1 MSKRRRSRGRKGGGR
16 ESPAAAP
23 PAQDAPPAGPPAR
36 PRGLQARRLA
46 ACAGLCLAGAG
57 LTCVSFPPADLWPVA
72 WCALVPLLLGALW
85 APSWKSSLVLSIG
98 AALVFFLAGLV
109 WVTPVTVGGWIALSA
124 VQSAFFAMPVVLA
137 RRWRRR
143 FPGGWPVAFAAAWA
157 GAELVRTWAF
167 SGFPW
172 LLLGYTQHRLTGLIQ
187 LAAVTGVYGVSFVI
201 VLVNATLAELVLSL
215 SEKRAGLE
223 APVRRA
229 ALVAG
234 VAIAG
239 AAACGL
245 IGMVVA
251 SRLVLTE
258 GPVVGVVQQ
267 NIPRL
272 VSDMALP
279 PEIAA
284 IYDLTEA
291 EVKRMSA
298 EEVNKLQARL
308 DAYYDEG
315 YAKLRAE
322 IDKAARLS
330 RTLRGR
336 GVRLL
341 AWPET
346 TVQVPLNR
354 ECAGSLGPRAASVQN
369 HAFAVLD
376 ELSQSMD
383 CHLLIGAQSLLVE
396 RLGEG
401 PVADY
406 NASAGAYAN
415 SAFFFAPEGSPL
427 GRYDKMHLVPFGE
440 YVPLGDWLPFLRKL
454 TPLGERELTAGNK
467 AVVFELPPPQ
477 QGADP
482 AGEAA
487 NNYGAVRFG
496 VLICYEDVFP
506 ALARRFRRRGAQFLM
521 NLSDEGWYGRLGERR
536 QHLPMAVFRAVET
549 RTTVVRAANT
559 GISCFIDPRGRV
571 YAGVGHEAD
580 GRGLARDVEGAA
592 AAHVMLSGV
601 TTPYVL
607 LGDAFAWLCLIAAG
621 LALLPG
627 PLLRR
632 KARDERGA

>member
-1 MSKRRRSRGRKGGGR
+1 MSKRRRSRDRKGSGL
-16 ESPAAAP
+16 ESASAAP
-23 PAQDAPPAGPPAR
+23 ASPSQDASQAGPLTR
-36 PRGLQARRLA
+36 PRGPQARRLA
-46 ACAGLCLAGAG
+46 ACAALCLAGAG
-57 LTCVSFPPADLWPVA
+57 LACVSFPPANLWPMA
-72 WCALVPLLLGALW
+72 WCALAPLLLGAQW

-98 AALVFFLAGLV
+98 AALAFFLAGLA

-124 VQSAFFAMPVVLA
+124 VQAGFFAMPVALA

-143 FPGGWPVAFAAAWA
+143 LPCGWPIAFAAAWA

-187 LAAVTGVYGVSFVI
+187 LAAVTGVYGVSFLI
-201 VLVNATLAELVLSL
+201 ALVNATLAELALSL
-215 SEKRAGLE
+215 SERRAGLK

-229 ALVAG
+229 TVVAG

-239 AAACGL
+239 ATACGL

-272 VSDMALP
+272 VSDMTFPA
-279 PEIAA
+279 EIEA
-284 IYDLTEA
+284 IYELTEA
-291 EVKRMSA
+291 ELKRMSA
-298 EEVNKLQARL
+298 GNVDKLRDRLNAYQDEVYLRM
-308 DAYYDEG
+308 
-315 YAKLRAE
+315 RAE
-322 IDKAARLS
+322 IDKAARIS

-354 ECAGSLGPRAASVQN
+354 ECTGRLGARAVSVQN

-376 ELSQSMD
+376 ELGRSKD
-383 CHLLIGAQSLLVE
+383 CHLLVGAQALLAE

-401 PVADY
+401 PAADY

-415 SAFFFAPEGSPL
+415 SAFFFAQDAEVR
-427 GRYDKMHLVPFGE
+427 RYDKMHLVPFGE
-440 YVPLGDWLPFLRKL
+440 YVPLGNVLPFLKKFSPIPRGL
-454 TPLGERELTAGNK
+454 VPGRE
-467 AVVFELPPPQ
+467 AVVFQLPPTGGSEDAPQ
-477 QGADP
+477 PPDGD
-482 AGEAA
+482 GT
-487 NNYGAVRFG
+487 VRFG

-506 ALARRFRRRGAQFLM
+506 ALARRFRRRGAQVLM
-521 NLSDEGWYGRLGERR
+521 NMSDEGWYGRRGERR
-536 QHLPMAVFRAVET
+536 QHLPMAAFRAVET

-559 GISCFIDPRGRV
+559 GISCFIDPCGRV
-571 YAGVGHEAD
+571 YAGVGWEAD
-580 GRGLARDVEGAA
+580 GRGPARDVEGAA
-592 AAHVMLSGV
+592 AAHVMLSDV

-632 KARDERGA
+632 KGRDERGA